1 MSDDLRVQVI
11 RFNLGKNYENAKKD
25 TVEVEEN
32 IFYSTPAVSA
42 DTVSADSTNLKPKK
56 GLMITF
62 AKAED
67 KTENVEK
74 PEYEFIFSDVKKRHE
89 LSWGEI
95 GEIALNSGKNFVKG
109 MFCDENGFSLKR
121 TAMTVGTVAALAF
134 AAPVAA
140 AAGASAAVVAG
151 VAGTAKVAGLGLA
164 GYMTFNGGK
173 NIIEGTQKYYDSTT
187 EAEAKA
193 SMSQAMDGA
202 VEVAAAVPAFGI
214 IKGGAAKGKKM
225 ASKKAEAQQN
235 QPAPE
240 GAKPAAEAPKPV
252 EEAPKAEAK
261 PVEEPKLVEEA
272 PKAETKPV
280 EEPKPIEEAPKAEAK
295 PVEEPKPV
303 EEAPKAETKPVE
315 EPKPVEEAPK
325 AETKPVEE
333 PKPVEEAPKVET
345 KPVEEPKPVEEAPK
359 AEAKPVEEPKP
370 VEEAPKAEAKPVE
383 EAPKTEQKFTE
394 AKSLSDDKNFK
405 EFIKALLTDNPKN
418 KDLVKRFL
426 EDLKIYNS
434 PEFTEAGALKTLT
447 ESAVLLGNRVN
458 VFAHNGKLYLSVDGA
473 GTYSMKLKAGTK
485 PAAEAPKAE
494 PKPVKESKPI
504 EEASKAETK
513 PVEELKPVEESPKA
527 EAKPVEEPKPVE
539 EAPKAEE
546 AKPTEKP
553 AENAAVDYNKV
564 VRTEKEVKPD
574 GTVCEYQWNAK
585 GNILKST
592 RFDKDGKFNC
602 ETNYKYDSNGKKI
615 EYNFK
620 GADGYENI
628 EIYNNGVVEKIK
640 KKGLLGEYELTRVG
654 DGIYEG
660 IRTKK
665 DGTQVKIR
673 WNDKTNETT
682 ELGPVEAP
690 KAAEQA
696 PKAAETKP
704 TEAKPVEEPKPVEE
718 APKAEEAKPA
728 EKPAENAAVD
738 YNKVVSTEKEV
749 KPDGTVREYQW
760 NAKGDILKSTSFD
773 KDGKF
778 ICETNSKY
786 DSNGK
791 KIEHNFKDADGYEN
805 TKLYNNGVVE
815 KIKTKGP
822 LGEGDLT
829 RVGDGI
835 YEGIRTKED
844 GTQVKIRFNDKTYK
858 TTELGPVE

>member
-25 TVEVEEN
+25 TVEVDEN
-32 IFYSTPAVSA
+32 IFYSTPVISA

-121 TAMTVGTVAALAF
+121 TAMTVGTVALLAF

-151 VAGTAKVAGLGLA
+151 VAGTAKLAGLGLA
-164 GYMTFNGGK
+164 AYMTYNGGK
-173 NIIEGTQKYYDSTT
+173 NVIAGAQKYYDSTT

-193 SMSQAMDGA
+193 GMSQAMDGA

-240 GAKPAAEAPKPV
+240 GTKPAAEAPKPV
-252 EEAPKAEAK
+252 EEAQKA
-261 PVEEPKLVEEA
+261 
-272 PKAETKPV
+272 
-280 EEPKPIEEAPKAEAK
+280 
-295 PVEEPKPV
+295 
-303 EEAPKAETKPVE
+303 
-315 EPKPVEEAPK
+315 
-325 AETKPVEE
+325 
-333 PKPVEEAPKVET
+333 ET

-370 VEEAPKAEAKPVE
+370 IEEAPKAE
-383 EAPKTEQKFTE
+383 TKFPE

-405 EFIKALLTDNPKN
+405 EFILTLLNDNPKN

-426 EDLKIYNS
+426 GNLKTYNS
-434 PEFTEAGALKTLT
+434 PEFTQEAALKALT

-485 PAAEAPKAE
+485 PAAEAPK
-494 PKPVKESKPI
+494 
-504 EEASKAETK
+504 
-513 PVEELKPVEESPKA
+513 PVEQTPKA
-527 EAKPVEEPKPVE
+527 E
-539 EAPKAEE
+539 
-546 AKPTEKP
+546 
-553 AENAAVDYNKV
+553 N
-564 VRTEKEVKPD
+564 
-574 GTVCEYQWNAK
+574 
-585 GNILKST
+585 
-592 RFDKDGKFNC
+592 
-602 ETNYKYDSNGKKI
+602 
-615 EYNFK
+615 
-620 GADGYENI
+620 
-628 EIYNNGVVEKIK
+628 
-640 KKGLLGEYELTRVG
+640 
-654 DGIYEG
+654 
-660 IRTKK
+660 
-665 DGTQVKIR
+665 
-673 WNDKTNETT
+673 
-682 ELGPVEAP
+682 
-690 KAAEQA
+690 
-696 PKAAETKP
+696 
-704 TEAKPVEEPKPVEE
+704 KPVEEPKPVEE

-749 KPDGTVREYQW
+749 EPDGTVREYQM
-760 NAKGDILKSTSFD
+760 NAKGGILKSTKFG

-778 ICETNSKY
+778 NCEINYKY

-791 KIEHNFKDADGYEN
+791 KIEYNFKGTDGYEN
-805 TKLYNNGVVE
+805 TELYNNGVVE

-822 LGEGDLT
+822 LGEDDLT

-858 TTELGPVE
+858 KTELGPVE

>member
-25 TVEVEEN
+25 TVEVDEN
-32 IFYSTPAVSA
+32 IFYSTPVISA

-121 TAMTVGTVAALAF
+121 TAMTVGTVAVLAF

-164 GYMTFNGGK
+164 AYMTYNGGK
-173 NIIEGTQKYYDSTT
+173 NVIEGAQKYYDSTT

-214 IKGGAAKGKKM
+214 IKGGAVKGKKM

-252 EEAPKAEAK
+252 EEAPKAE
-261 PVEEPKLVEEA
+261 
-272 PKAETKPV
+272 T
-280 EEPKPIEEAPKAEAK
+280 K

-303 EEAPKAETKPVE
+303 EEAPKTETKPVEEPKPVEEAPKTETKPVE

-325 AETKPVEE
+325 AETKFP
-333 PKPVEEAPKVET
+333 
-345 KPVEEPKPVEEAPK
+345 
-359 AEAKPVEEPKP
+359 
-370 VEEAPKAEAKPVE
+370 
-383 EAPKTEQKFTE
+383 E
-394 AKSLSDDKNFK
+394 AKSLSDDKNLK
-405 EFIKALLTDNPKN
+405 EFILTLLNDNPKN

-426 EDLKIYNS
+426 GDLKTYNS
-434 PEFTEAGALKTLT
+434 PEFTQEAALKALT

-485 PAAEAPKAE
+485 PAAEAPK
-494 PKPVKESKPI
+494 
-504 EEASKAETK
+504 
-513 PVEELKPVEESPKA
+513 PVEQTPKA
-527 EAKPVEEPKPVE
+527 E
-539 EAPKAEE
+539 
-546 AKPTEKP
+546 
-553 AENAAVDYNKV
+553 N
-564 VRTEKEVKPD
+564 
-574 GTVCEYQWNAK
+574 
-585 GNILKST
+585 
-592 RFDKDGKFNC
+592 
-602 ETNYKYDSNGKKI
+602 
-615 EYNFK
+615 
-620 GADGYENI
+620 
-628 EIYNNGVVEKIK
+628 
-640 KKGLLGEYELTRVG
+640 
-654 DGIYEG
+654 
-660 IRTKK
+660 
-665 DGTQVKIR
+665 
-673 WNDKTNETT
+673 
-682 ELGPVEAP
+682 
-690 KAAEQA
+690 
-696 PKAAETKP
+696 
-704 TEAKPVEEPKPVEE
+704 KPVEEPKPVEE

-728 EKPAENAAVD
+728 EKPAENAPVD
-738 YNKVVSTEKEV
+738 YNKVVSTKKEV
-749 KPDGTVREYQW
+749 RPDGTVNEYQM
-760 NAKGDILKSTSFD
+760 NAKGDILKSTKFG

-778 ICETNSKY
+778 ISEINYKY

-791 KIEHNFKDADGYEN
+791 KIEYNFKGANGYEN
-805 TKLYNNGVVE
+805 TELYNNGVVE

-822 LGEGDLT
+822 LGEDDLT

-844 GTQVKIRFNDKTYK
+844 GTQVKIRFNDKTYE

>member
-25 TVEVEEN
+25 TVEVDEN
-32 IFYSTPAVSA
+32 IFYSTPAISA

-121 TAMTVGTVAALAF
+121 TAMTVGTVAVLAF

-164 GYMTFNGGK
+164 AYMTYNGGK
-173 NIIEGTQKYYDSTT
+173 NVIEGAQKYYDSTT

-235 QPAPE
+235 PPAPE
-240 GAKPAAEAPKPV
+240 GTKPAAEAPKP
-252 EEAPKAEAK
+252 
-261 PVEEPKLVEEA
+261 VEEA

-280 EEPKPIEEAPKAEAK
+280 EEPKPIEEAPKAEEAKPAEKPAETAPVDYNKVVRTEKKVKPDGTVREYQMNAKGDILKSTRFDKDGKFNCEINYKYDSNGNKIEFNYKGAAGYENTKLYNNGVVEKIKTKGPLGEGELTRVGDGIYEGIRTKEDGTQVKIRWNDKTYETTELGPVEAPKAAEQAPKAAEIKPTEAK

-333 PKPVEEAPKVET
+333 SKPIEEAPKAET
-345 KPVEEPKPVEEAPK
+345 KPVEESKPTEEAPK
-359 AEAKPVEEPKP
+359 AE
-370 VEEAPKAEAKPVE
+370 
-383 EAPKTEQKFTE
+383 TKFPE

-405 EFIKALLTDNPKN
+405 EFIKALLNDNPKN

-494 PKPVKESKPI
+494 PKPVEESKPI

-546 AKPTEKP
+546 AKP
-553 AENAAVDYNKV
+553 
-564 VRTEKEVKPD
+564 
-574 GTVCEYQWNAK
+574 
-585 GNILKST
+585 
-592 RFDKDGKFNC
+592 
-602 ETNYKYDSNGKKI
+602 
-615 EYNFK
+615 
-620 GADGYENI
+620 
-628 EIYNNGVVEKIK
+628 
-640 KKGLLGEYELTRVG
+640 
-654 DGIYEG
+654 
-660 IRTKK
+660 
-665 DGTQVKIR
+665 
-673 WNDKTNETT
+673 
-682 ELGPVEAP
+682 
-690 KAAEQA
+690 
-696 PKAAETKP
+696 
-704 TEAKPVEEPKPVEE
+704 
-718 APKAEEAKPA
+718 A

-738 YNKVVSTEKEV
+738 YNKVVETEKEV
-749 KPDGTVREYQW
+749 KPDGTVCEYQW

-778 ICETNSKY
+778 NCETNSKY

-791 KIEHNFKDADGYEN
+791 KIEHNFKGADGYEN
-805 TKLYNNGVVE
+805 TELYNNGVVE

-822 LGEGDLT
+822 LGEDELT

>member
-151 VAGTAKVAGLGLA
+151 IAGTAKVAGLGLA

-261 PVEEPKLVEEA
+261 PA
-272 PKAETKPV
+272 

-315 EPKPVEEAPK
+315 ESKPIEEAPK
-325 AETKPVEE
+325 AEAKPVEE
-333 PKPVEEAPKVET
+333 PKPIEEAPKAEA
-345 KPVEEPKPVEEAPK
+345 KPVEESKPIEEAPK

-394 AKSLSDDKNFK
+394 AKSLGDDKNFK
-405 EFIKALLTDNPKN
+405 EFIKALLNDNPKN

-494 PKPVKESKPI
+494 PKPVEESKPI

-564 VRTEKEVKPD
+564 VETEKK
-574 GTVCEYQWNAK
+574 
-585 GNILKST
+585 
-592 RFDKDGKFNC
+592 
-602 ETNYKYDSNGKKI
+602 
-615 EYNFK
+615 
-620 GADGYENI
+620 
-628 EIYNNGVVEKIK
+628 
-640 KKGLLGEYELTRVG
+640 
-654 DGIYEG
+654 
-660 IRTKK
+660 
-665 DGTQVKIR
+665 
-673 WNDKTNETT
+673 
-682 ELGPVEAP
+682 
-690 KAAEQA
+690 
-696 PKAAETKP
+696 
-704 TEAKPVEEPKPVEE
+704 
-718 APKAEEAKPA
+718 
-728 EKPAENAAVD
+728 
-738 YNKVVSTEKEV
+738 V
-749 KPDGTVREYQW
+749 KPDGTVREYQM

-805 TKLYNNGVVE
+805 TELYNNGVVE

-822 LGEGDLT
+822 LGEDELT

-844 GTQVKIRFNDKTYK
+844 GTQVKIRFDYITYK
-858 TTELGPVE
+858 TTELGPVEAPKAAEQAPKAAETKPTEAKPAAGTEENPISLNDEEGRLLLIAKLKELYPDTLGKNADSHCKTGGSIFELGLALQDLGVGCSSDWQTINKITLKDGTVFAYKFQGTAENPICLSTKDTFLHGDHSKELRVLFNKCMELYPDAPFARSQQEYYFEDITRLIDQANQFGIEVVKVADDITQLILKDGTVFNIQIK

>member
-1 MSDDLRVQVI
+1 M
-11 RFNLGKNYENAKKD
+11 
-25 TVEVEEN
+25 
-32 IFYSTPAVSA
+32 
-42 DTVSADSTNLKPKK
+42 
-56 GLMITF
+56 
-62 AKAED
+62 
-67 KTENVEK
+67 
-74 PEYEFIFSDVKKRHE
+74 
-89 LSWGEI
+89 
-95 GEIALNSGKNFVKG
+95 
-109 MFCDENGFSLKR
+109 
-121 TAMTVGTVAALAF
+121 
-134 AAPVAA
+134 
-140 AAGASAAVVAG
+140 
-151 VAGTAKVAGLGLA
+151 
-164 GYMTFNGGK
+164 
-173 NIIEGTQKYYDSTT
+173 
-187 EAEAKA
+187 
-193 SMSQAMDGA
+193 
-202 VEVAAAVPAFGI
+202 
-214 IKGGAAKGKKM
+214 
-225 ASKKAEAQQN
+225 
-235 QPAPE
+235 
-240 GAKPAAEAPKPV
+240 
-252 EEAPKAEAK
+252 
-261 PVEEPKLVEEA
+261 
-272 PKAETKPV
+272 
-280 EEPKPIEEAPKAEAK
+280 
-295 PVEEPKPV
+295 
-303 EEAPKAETKPVE
+303 
-315 EPKPVEEAPK
+315 
-325 AETKPVEE
+325 
-333 PKPVEEAPKVET
+333 ET

>member
-121 TAMTVGTVAALAF
+121 TAMTVGTVAVLAF

-151 VAGTAKVAGLGLA
+151 IAGTAKVAGLGLA

-261 PVEEPKLVEEA
+261 PVEE
-272 PKAETKPV
+272 
-280 EEPKPIEEAPKAEAK
+280 APKAEAK
-295 PVEEPKPV
+295 PVEES
-303 EEAPKAETKPVE
+303 
-315 EPKPVEEAPK
+315 
-325 AETKPVEE
+325 
-333 PKPVEEAPKVET
+333 
-345 KPVEEPKPVEEAPK
+345 KPVEEAPK
-359 AEAKPVEEPKP
+359 AEAKPVEESKP

-405 EFIKALLTDNPKN
+405 EFIKALLNDNPKN

-494 PKPVKESKPI
+494 PKPVEESKPI

-546 AKPTEKP
+546 AKPAEKP

-564 VRTEKEVKPD
+564 VETEKEVKPD

-585 GNILKST
+585 GDILKST
-592 RFDKDGKFNC
+592 SFDKDGKFNC
-602 ETNYKYDSNGKKI
+602 ETNSKYDSNGKKI
-615 EYNFK
+615 EHNFK
-620 GADGYENI
+620 GADGYENT
-628 EIYNNGVVEKIK
+628 ELYNNGVVEKIK
-640 KKGLLGEYELTRVG
+640 TKGPLGEDELTRVG

-660 IRTKK
+660 IRTKE

-673 WNDKTNETT
+673 FDYITYKTT

-704 TEAKPVEEPKPVEE
+704 TEAKPAAGTEENPISLNDEE
-718 APKAEEAKPA
+718 GRLLLIAKLKELYPDTLG
-728 EKPAENAAVD
+728 KNADSHCKTGGSIFELGITLQDLGVGCSSD
-738 YNKVVSTEKEV
+738 WQTINKITLK
-749 KPDGTVREYQW
+749 DGTVFAYKFQGTAENPICLSTKDTFLHGDHSKELRVLFNKCMELYPDAPFARSQQEYYFEDITRLIDQA
-760 NAKGDILKSTSFD
+760 NQFGIEVVKVADDITQLILK
-773 KDGKF
+773 
-778 ICETNSKY
+778 
-786 DSNGK
+786 
-791 KIEHNFKDADGYEN
+791 
-805 TKLYNNGVVE
+805 
-815 KIKTKGP
+815 
-822 LGEGDLT
+822 
-829 RVGDGI
+829 
-835 YEGIRTKED
+835 D
-844 GTQVKIRFNDKTYK
+844 GTVFNIQIK
-858 TTELGPVE
+858 